1 MIMSKALFLEPHYGD
16 IAWSCSGL
24 VAQNR
29 QDPIIVSIFPPKRKY
44 YRIQFKGIK
53 YRRKKREEVKFANI
67 LGVEIIY
74 LKFKSAFLRGRHLED
89 LFDKILNP
97 VEEEQVLQLREYI
110 SELIKKEDISEL
122 YCPMAQRN
130 QIDHLIVKKAVA
142 GLNKIDFD
150 IYYYEDFPNFMP
162 ESRKLQVSTALKA
175 IKVDISDVIE
185 EKIHGILQYDSLVE
199 PYFISKEVLV
209 DLIRKTPFE
218 TFWKEDI

>member
-1 MIMSKALFLEPHYGD
+1 MSKTLFLEPHYGD

-29 QDPIIVSIFPPKRKY
+29 EDSIIVSIFPPQRKY
-44 YRIQFKGIK
+44 FRIQFKGIK
-53 YRRKKREEVKFANI
+53 YRRKKREEMRFANI
-67 LGVEIIY
+67 LGVEIRY
-74 LKFKSAFLRGRHLED
+74 LKYKSAFLRGRNLED

-97 VEEEQVLQLREYI
+97 VEKELVIQLREYI
-110 SELIKKEDISEL
+110 SDLVIKEDVSEI

-142 GLNKIDFD
+142 GLKPIDFD
-150 IYYYEDFPNFMP
+150 IFYYEDFPNFLP
-162 ESRKLQVSTALKA
+162 ESKKLQVSTALKA

-185 EKIHGILQYDSLVE
+185 EKIQGIIQYDSLVE
-199 PYFISKEVLV
+199 PYFKSKEILV
-209 DLIRKTPFE
+209 ELIRKTPFE

>member
-1 MIMSKALFLEPHYGD
+1 MSKTLFLEPHYGD
-16 IAWSCSGL
+16 FAWSCSGL

-29 QDPIIVSIFPPKRKY
+29 EDSIIVSIFPPKRKY

-53 YRRKKREEVKFANI
+53 YRRKKREEIRFANI

-74 LKFKSAFLRGRHLED
+74 LKYKSAFLRGRNLED

-97 VEEEQVLQLREYI
+97 VEEEQVLKLRKYI
-110 SELIKKEDISEL
+110 FELIKNEDISEV

-142 GLNKIDFD
+142 GLKQTDFD
-150 IYYYEDFPNFMP
+150 IYYYEDFPNFLL

-175 IKVDISDVIE
+175 LKVDISDVIE
-185 EKIHGILQYDSLVE
+185 EKIQGILQYDSLVV
-199 PYFISKEVLV
+199 PYFISKEILV

>member
-1 MIMSKALFLEPHYGD
+1 MSKALFLEPHYGD

-24 VAQNR
+24 VAQNKE
-29 QDPIIVSIFPPKRKY
+29 DSIIVSIFPPKRKY

-53 YRRKKREEVKFANI
+53 YRRKKREEIRFGNI
-67 LGVEIIY
+67 LGVKIIY
-74 LKFKSAFLRGRHLED
+74 LKYKSAFLRGRNLED

-110 SELIKKEDISEL
+110 SDIIKKEDIHEI

-142 GLNKIDFD
+142 GLKQTDFD
-150 IYYYEDFPNFMP
+150 IYYYEDFPNFLP
-162 ESRKLQVSTALKA
+162 ESRKLQIITALKA
-175 IKVDISDVIE
+175 IKVDITDVID
-185 EKIHGILQYDSLVE
+185 EKIQGILQYDSLVE
-199 PYFISKEVLV
+199 PYFKSKEILV

>member
-1 MIMSKALFLEPHYGD
+1 MSKILFLEPHYGD

-29 QDPIIVSIFPPKRKY
+29 EDSIIVTIFPPKRKY

-53 YRRKKREEVKFANI
+53 YRRKKREEIRFSNI
-67 LGVEIIY
+67 LGVKIIY
-74 LKFKSAFLRGRHLED
+74 HKYKSAFLRGRNLED

-97 VEEEQVLQLREYI
+97 VEEEQVLQLRKYI
-110 SELIKKEDISEL
+110 SELIKKEDISEI

-142 GLNKIDFD
+142 GLKQTDFD
-150 IYYYEDFPNFMP
+150 IYYYEDFPNFLP
-162 ESRKLQVSTALKA
+162 ESRKLQVSTGLKA
-175 IKVDISDVIE
+175 IKVDISEVIE
-185 EKIHGILQYDSLVE
+185 EKIQGILEYVSLVE
-199 PYFISKEVLV
+199 PYFKSKEVLV

>member
-1 MIMSKALFLEPHYGD
+1 MVMSKALFLEPHYGD

-29 QDPIIVSIFPPKRKY
+29 EDSIIVSIFPPKRRN

-53 YRRKKREEVKFANI
+53 YRRKKREELRFGNIFSVK
-67 LGVEIIY
+67 IIY
-74 LKFKSAFLRGRHLED
+74 LKYKSAFLRGRNLED

-110 SELIKKEDISEL
+110 SDFIKKEDIQEI

-142 GLNKIDFD
+142 GLKQTDFD
-150 IYYYEDFPNFMP
+150 IYYYEDFPNFLP
-162 ESRKLQVSTALKA
+162 ESKKLQARTALKA
-175 IKVDISDVIE
+175 IKVDISEVID
-185 EKIHGILQYDSLVE
+185 EKIQGILQYDSLVE
-199 PYFISKEVLV
+199 PYFKSKEILV
-209 DLIRKTPFE
+209 QLIRNTPFE

>member
-1 MIMSKALFLEPHYGD
+1 MSKILFLEPHYGD

-29 QDPIIVSIFPPKRKY
+29 EDSIIVSIFPPKRKY

-53 YRRKKREEVKFANI
+53 YRRKKREEIKFGNL

-74 LKFKSAFLRGRHLED
+74 LKYKSAFLRGRNLED

-97 VEEEQVLQLREYI
+97 LEEEQVIQLREYF
-110 SELIKKEDISEL
+110 SDFIKKEDVSEL

-142 GLNKIDFD
+142 GLKPIDFD
-150 IYYYEDFPNFMP
+150 IYYYEDFPNFLP

-185 EKIHGILQYDSLVE
+185 EKIQSILQYESLVQ
-199 PYFISKEVLV
+199 PYFKSKEILV
-209 DLIRKTPFE
+209 DLVRKTPFE
-218 TFWKEDI
+218 TFWKEEI

>member
-1 MIMSKALFLEPHYGD
+1 MSKALFLEPHYGD

-29 QDPIIVSIFPPKRKY
+29 EDSIIVSIFPPKRRN

-53 YRRKKREEVKFANI
+53 YRRKKREELRFGNI
-67 LGVEIIY
+67 LGVKIIY
-74 LKFKSAFLRGRHLED
+74 LKYKSAFLRGRNLED

-110 SELIKKEDISEL
+110 SDFIKKEDIQKI

-142 GLNKIDFD
+142 GLKQTDFD
-150 IYYYEDFPNFMP
+150 IYYYEDFPNFLP
-162 ESRKLQVSTALKA
+162 ESKKLQVSTALKA
-175 IKVDISDVIE
+175 IKVDISEFID
-185 EKIHGILQYDSLVE
+185 EKIQGILQYDSLVE
-199 PYFISKEVLV
+199 PYFKSKEILV
-209 DLIRKTPFE
+209 KLIRNTPFE

>member
-1 MIMSKALFLEPHYGD
+1 MSKTLFLEPHYGD

-29 QDPIIVSIFPPKRKY
+29 ENSLIVSIFPPKRRY
-44 YRIQFKGIK
+44 FRIQFKGIK
-53 YRRKKREEVKFANI
+53 YRRKKREEIRFANI

-74 LKFKSAFLRGRHLED
+74 LKYKSAFLRGRNLED
-89 LFDKILNP
+89 LFDKILNL
-97 VEEEQVLQLREYI
+97 VEEEQVMQLREYI
-110 SELIKKEDISEL
+110 SELIKNEDISEI

-142 GLNKIDFD
+142 GLKQIDFD
-150 IYYYEDFPNFMP
+150 IYYYEDFPNFLP
-162 ESRKLQVSTALKA
+162 VSRKLQVSTGLKA
-175 IKVDISDVIE
+175 IKVDISEVIE
-185 EKIHGILQYDSLVE
+185 EKILGILQYESLVE
-199 PYFISKEVLV
+199 PYFRSKEILV

>member
-1 MIMSKALFLEPHYGD
+1 MSKALFLEPHYGD

-29 QDPIIVSIFPPKRKY
+29 QDSIIVSIFPPKRKY

-53 YRRKKREEVKFANI
+53 YRRKKREEIKFSN
-67 LGVEIIY
+67 LLSVEIIY
-74 LKFKSAFLRGRHLED
+74 LKYKSAFLRGRNLED

-97 VEEEQVLQLREYI
+97 AEEEQVLQLREYL
-110 SELIKKEDISEL
+110 SDLIKKEDVSEV

-142 GLNKIDFD
+142 GLKQIDFD
-150 IYYYEDFPNFMP
+150 IYYYEDFPNFLP
-162 ESRKLQVSTALKA
+162 VSRKLQVSTGLKA
-175 IKVDISDVIE
+175 IKVDISEVIE
-185 EKIHGILQYDSLVE
+185 EKIQGILQYESLVE
-199 PYFISKEVLV
+199 PYFKSKEILV

>member
-1 MIMSKALFLEPHYGD
+1 MSKTLFLEPHYGD

-29 QDPIIVSIFPPKRKY
+29 EDSIIVSIFPPKRKY

-53 YRRKKREEVKFANI
+53 YRRKKREEIRFANI

-74 LKFKSAFLRGRHLED
+74 LKYKSAFLRGRNLED

-97 VEEEQVLQLREYI
+97 VEEEQALKLRKYI
-110 SELIKKEDISEL
+110 SELIKNEDISEV

-142 GLNKIDFD
+142 GLKQTDFD
-150 IYYYEDFPNFMP
+150 IYYYEDFPNFLP
-162 ESRKLQVSTALKA
+162 ESRKLQVSTGLKA
-175 IKVDISDVIE
+175 IKVDISEVIE
-185 EKIHGILQYDSLVE
+185 EKIQGILEYVSLVE
-199 PYFISKEVLV
+199 PYFKSKEVLV